1 MKKRKLRE
9 PVKNVLAVV
18 SFYAIL
24 ILGVVAIN
32 ARFETI
38 NEQQKSANEGSAQ
51 IAQIINR

>member
-9 PVKNVLAVV
+9 EVKNILAVV
-18 SFYAIL
+18 SFYLIL
-24 ILGVVAIN
+24 ILGVIAIN

-38 NEQQKSANEGSAQ
+38 NEQQKSATESEVR